1 MSNLTTALSQFKAG
15 KFLIVTDDTARE
27 NEGDLILLAQSA
39 TTEQIAFMVRYT
51 SGVICA
57 AMDAA
62 TAKRLKLP
70 PMVKRNED
78 NHSTAFTVSVD
89 AIKDRTTGI
98 SAAERANTLR
108 ALGSTQSSANDFA
121 RPGHIFPLVAVT
133 GGLHERPGHTE
144 AGVALCQL
152 TDTNP
157 VAVICELVN
166 DDGSMMRGTQ
176 LAAFAKTHQIE
187 VISIEE
193 LREIA
198 PADNKESKGKFTWA
212 KLPLNDQDWQITT
225 FTSNFG
231 TEQAMLKF
239 GELTTTPLVRIH
251 SECLTGDV
259 FGSQRCDCGEQLL
272 KSIEL
277 IERAGSGLIIY
288 LRDHEGRGIGLAQ
301 KIAAYELQDKGENTV
316 QANISLGHAVDDRSY
331 VDAIEI
337 LKDLGIGQIDLLSN
351 NPEKFAQLVKAGI
364 KVNQLPLQTPS
375 TSYNRNYLKSK
386 KEILNHALGEIK

>member
-1 MSNLTTALSQFKAG
+1 MSNLTTALSEFKAG
-15 KFLIVTDDTARE
+15 KFLIVTDDKNRE

-57 AMDAA
+57 AMDSA

-89 AIKDRTTGI
+89 LIKDRTTGI
-98 SAAERANTLR
+98 SAQERANTLR
-108 ALGSTQSSANDFA
+108 ALGSSNSVAADFA
-121 RPGHIFPLVAVT
+121 RPGHIFPLIAVD
-133 GGLHERPGHTE
+133 GGLQERAGHTE

-166 DDGSMMRGTQ
+166 DDGSMMRGAQ
-176 LAAFAKTHQIE
+176 LAEFAKAHQIE
-187 VISIEE
+187 IISIAQ

-198 PADNKESKGKFTWA
+198 PVVNKASKPGFTWA
-212 KLPLNDQDWQITT
+212 KLPLNNDLWQITT

-231 TEQAMLKF
+231 TEHAILKF
-239 GELTTTPLVRIH
+239 GELTAKPLVRIH

-259 FGSQRCDCGEQLL
+259 FGSLRCDCGDQLL

-277 IERAGSGLIIY
+277 ITKHGSGLIIY

-316 QANISLGHAVDDRSY
+316 QANISLGHAVDERSY
-331 VDAIEI
+331 QDAVLILQALEI
-337 LKDLGIGQIDLLSN
+337 KEIDLLSN
-351 NPEKFAQLVKAGI
+351 NPEKFSQLIKSGI
-364 KVNQLPLQTPS
+364 KVNQLPIQTAANS
-375 TSYNRNYLKSK
+375 HNKNYLKSK
-386 KEILNHALGEIK
+386 KEILNHALGDI

>member
-15 KFLIVTDDTARE
+15 KFLIVTDDKNRE
-27 NEGDLILLAQSA
+27 DEGDLILLAQSA

-57 AMDAA
+57 AMDSA

-89 AIKDRTTGI
+89 LIKDRTTGI
-98 SAAERANTLR
+98 SAQERANTLR
-108 ALGSTQSSANDFA
+108 ALGSSNSVAADFA
-121 RPGHIFPLVAVT
+121 RPGHIFPLIAVD
-133 GGLHERPGHTE
+133 GGLQERAGHTE
-144 AGVALCQL
+144 AGVALCQI

-166 DDGSMMRGTQ
+166 DDGSMMRGAQ
-176 LAAFAKTHQIE
+176 LAEFAKAHQIE
-187 VISIEE
+187 IISIAQ

-198 PADNKESKGKFTWA
+198 PVINKVVKPGFTWA
-212 KLPLNDQDWQITT
+212 KLPLNNDLWQITT

-231 TEQAMLKF
+231 TEHAILKF
-239 GELTTTPLVRIH
+239 GELTAKPLVRIH

-259 FGSQRCDCGEQLL
+259 FGSLRCDCGDQLL

-277 IERAGSGLIIY
+277 IKKQGSGLFIY

-316 QANISLGHAVDDRSY
+316 QANISLGHAVDERSY
-331 VDAIEI
+331 QDAVLILQALEI
-337 LKDLGIGQIDLLSN
+337 KEIDLLSN
-351 NPEKFAQLVKAGI
+351 NPEKFSQLIKSGI
-364 KVNQLPLQTPS
+364 KVNQLPIQIAGNPH
-375 TSYNRNYLKSK
+375 NKNYLKSK
-386 KEILNHALGEIK
+386 KEILNHALGDI

>member
-1 MSNLTTALSQFKAG
+1 MSNLNTALTQFKAG
-15 KFLIVTDDTARE
+15 KFLIVTDDQDRE
-27 NEGDLILLAQSA
+27 NEGDLILLAESA

-51 SGVICA
+51 SGLICA
-57 AMDAA
+57 AMDSA

-89 AIKDRTTGI
+89 LIKDRTTGI
-98 SAAERANTLR
+98 SAQERANTLR
-108 ALGSTQSSANDFA
+108 GLASTTSNANDFA
-121 RPGHIFPLVAVT
+121 RPGHIFPLIAVD
-133 GGLHERPGHTE
+133 GGLVERAGHTE

-166 DDGSMMRGTQ
+166 DDGSMMRGVQ
-176 LAAFAKTHQIE
+176 LAEFAKTHQIE
-187 VISIEE
+187 VISIAQ
-193 LREIA
+193 LREIT
-198 PADNKESKGKFTWA
+198 PTVNKESKIIFTWA
-212 KLPLNDQDWQITT
+212 NLPLNDQNWQITT

-231 TEQAMLKF
+231 TEQAILKF
-239 GELTTTPLVRIH
+239 GELSTTPLVRIH

-259 FGSQRCDCGEQLL
+259 FESQRCDCGAQLL

-277 IERAGSGLIIY
+277 IQKQGSGLIIY

-316 QANISLGHAVDDRSY
+316 QANILLGHAVDDRSY
-331 VDAIEI
+331 ADAAQI
-337 LKDLGIGQIDLLSN
+337 LKNLGITQIDLLSN
-351 NPEKFAQLVKAGI
+351 NPDKFTQLIKAGI

-375 TSYNRNYLKSK
+375 TSYNTKYLKSK
-386 KEILNHALGEIK
+386 KEILNHALGDI

>member
-166 DDGSMMRGTQ
+166 DDGSMMRGAQ

-193 LREIA
+193 LRGIA
-198 PADNKESKGKFTWA
+198 PAVKKESSGKFTWA
-212 KLPLNDQDWQITT
+212 KLPLNDQNWQITT
-225 FTSNFG
+225 FTSNFA
-231 TEQAMLKF
+231 TEQAILKF

-259 FGSQRCDCGEQLL
+259 FGSQRCDCGAQLL

-277 IERAGSGLIIY
+277 IQKQGSGLIIY

-316 QANISLGHAVDDRSY
+316 QANILLGHAVDDRSY
-331 VDAIEI
+331 ADAAQI
-337 LKDLGIGQIDLLSN
+337 LKNLGITQIDLLSN
-351 NPEKFAQLVKAGI
+351 NPDKFTQLIKAGI
-364 KVNQLPLQTPS
+364 KVNQLPLQTPT
-375 TSYNRNYLKSK
+375 TSYNTKYLKSK
-386 KEILNHALGEIK
+386 KEILNHAL